1 MIPLGDKRVDST
13 VYCYFDTY
21 NSDMASVT
29 ITGLAVTDIEI
40 YKDGGTTQRASDNG
54 YALLDTDGID
64 FDGATGLHGFSVD
77 LSDNSDAGF
86 YAAGS
91 HYLINV
97 NAITVNAQTVRL
109 SFGFT
114 LGDLLRPATAGRT
127 LGVESDGDLTKV
139 DTLDGHTAQTG
150 DSFARIGANGASL
163 TALPWNAAWDAE
175 VQSECA
181 DALTAY
187 DPPTKAEMDTGHG
200 LLATEAKQDVIDGI
214 VDDILVDTAVIGA
227 LGAGLTALPWNAA
240 WDAEVQSECADALAA
255 YDPPTKAEMDAGHGL
270 LATEA
275 KQDVIDGIV
284 DAILADTGTTLPALL
299 PAALVG
305 GKMDS
310 NIGAINA
317 VAAAAV
323 RLGLSAGQIIPG
335 TVDNDVAPST
345 TIFEADDI
353 TEATADHFN
362 GRNILFTS
370 GNLAGQMT
378 DITDYALNGAN
389 GQFTVTA
396 MTEAPANDDTF
407 VII

>member
-1 MIPLGDKRVDST
+1 
-13 VYCYFDTY
+13 
-21 NSDMASVT
+21 
-29 ITGLAVTDIEI
+29 
-40 YKDGGTTQRASDNG
+40 
-54 YALLDTDGID
+54 
-64 FDGATGLHGFSVD
+64 
-77 LSDNSDAGF
+77 
-86 YAAGS
+86 
-91 HYLINV
+91 
-97 NAITVNAQTVRL
+97 
-109 SFGFT
+109 
-114 LGDLLRPATAGRT
+114 
-127 LGVESDGDLTKV
+127 
-139 DTLDGHTAQTG
+139 
-150 DSFARIGANGASL
+150 
-163 TALPWNAAWDAE
+163 
-175 VQSECA
+175 
-181 DALTAY
+181 
-187 DPPTKAEMDTGHG
+187 
-200 LLATEAKQDVIDGI
+200 
-214 VDDILVDTAVIGA
+214 
-227 LGAGLTALPWNAA
+227 
-240 WDAEVQSECADALAA
+240 
-255 YDPPTKAEMDAGHGL
+255 MDAGHGL